1 MRWDSHWAS
10 SLYSTGGNPSFSSF
24 TSISGCGKETCNNAW
39 DLEVGAQVFGVSRSY
54 AIRMCFQVWYN
65 PAKNESFYSILRWT
79 ALRHYW
85 DFLWTQPSFRL
96 EKWFAF
102 LILETSR
109 FFQQVTTREHSKK
122 AWCASNYTRWLKTH
136 LSRLQFGSLSSHTA
150 YPFPNISGGIGGDA
164 AAGWVMRSISVSE
177 GSEGALTPVRL
188 MARTRKR
195 SSYNWLL
202 WGKLPAIS
210 HNQNNQNGWNKF
222 SKQKDSKKERWRKN
236 PSFGIAINI
245 KSYSYISCLI
255 WSSHPLQSP
264 HTRSLLW
271 PRQKL
276 LHVPPKLWQWWHCL
290 QPPRVEAYMYM
301 EAKGIH
307 QSSWILRFYCNSPDF
322 TSTSRSPDWRSC
334 SMWSR
339 QPSRRICCSH
349 VVFGLGPGDMAQVRT
364 GSLWGGEML
373 PLTWTSYCRFC
384 INVQWPL
391 TSHSRAK
398 VNALLLRSVKK

>member
-1 MRWDSHWAS
+1 MPGTWRSQLK
-10 SLYSTGGNPSFSSF
+10 SLEFPGL
-24 TSISGCGKETCNNAW
+24 K
-39 DLEVGAQVFGVSRSY
+39 SY

-65 PAKNESFYSILRWT
+65 PAKKISFYSILRWT

-96 EKWFAF
+96 EEWFAF

-109 FFQQVTTREHSKK
+109 FFQQVTTREHSKE
-122 AWCASNYTRWLKTH
+122 AWCASNYT
-136 LSRLQFGSLSSHTA
+136 RLQFGSLSSHTA

-210 HNQNNQNGWNKF
+210 HNQNNQNRCNKF
-222 SKQKDSKKERWRKN
+222 SNKRIQRRKDEEKS
-236 PSFGIAINI
+236 SFGIAINI
-245 KSYSYISCLI
+245 KLYSYISCLI

-271 PRQKL
+271 PHQKL

-290 QPPRVEAYMYM
+290 QPPRVEAYIYICNM
-301 EAKGIH
+301 EARRNPPILLNSTIL
-307 QSSWILRFYCNSPDF
+307 QQFSWFHF
-322 TSTSRSPDWRSC
+322 
-334 SMWSR
+334 
-339 QPSRRICCSH
+339 H
-349 VVFGLGPGDMAQVRT
+349 FQV
-364 GSLWGGEML
+364 
-373 PLTWTSYCRFC
+373 TWLA
-384 INVQWPL
+384 IV
-391 TSHSRAK
+391 
-398 VNALLLRSVKK
+398 